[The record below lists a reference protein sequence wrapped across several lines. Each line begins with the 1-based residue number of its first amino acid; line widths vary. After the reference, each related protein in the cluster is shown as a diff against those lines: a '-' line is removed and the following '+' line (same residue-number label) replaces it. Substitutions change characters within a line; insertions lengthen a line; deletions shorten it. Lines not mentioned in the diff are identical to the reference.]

1 MLTALEKIRNSS
13 QDENAFHDSSKYDK
27 NLKIEA
33 EKIKP
38 YKNSLKNS
46 RYIELKKVQYTI

>member
-38 YKNSLKNS
+38 YKNLLKTH
-46 RYIELKKVQYTI
+46 LKTVGI